1 VALENNNNAP
11 AGSYTQNLVA
21 ARVLPFYRD
30 RSFSGVNLYHQLL
43 DKWNPDLPSGSRAN
57 YNAARNSAGLEGS
70 LNARV
75 LVAGLRLAGAEITR
89 ARFDDSLAGLTELDL
104 GINAPVSYSGGS
116 RQGLNRIYYT
126 AVAGSSWEM
135 IPDAVSGLNL

>member
-1 VALENNNNAP
+1 M
-11 AGSYTQNLVA
+11 
-21 ARVLPFYRD
+21 
-30 RSFSGVNLYHQLL
+30 
-43 DKWNPDLPSGSRAN
+43 
-57 YNAARNSAGLEGS
+57 
-70 LNARV
+70 